1 MTASKLVRALMAP
14 DTAAAVAWRVADREA
29 GERAYREAL
38 DRFGP
43 VTAANAADVL
53 AWMERRRAALR
64 A

>member
-1 MTASKLVRALMAP
+1 MAP